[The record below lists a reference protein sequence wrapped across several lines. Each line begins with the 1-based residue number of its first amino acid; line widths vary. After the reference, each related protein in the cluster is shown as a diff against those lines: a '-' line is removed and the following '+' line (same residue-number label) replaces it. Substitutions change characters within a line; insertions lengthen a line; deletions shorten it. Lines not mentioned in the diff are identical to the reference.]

1 MFLRTQDK
9 KFLDIL
15 FDREV
20 VKHKMKIIQ
29 SKLHKIGTYDVSKIS
44 KSCFDDKRYILND
57 DINTLAYFHKDIKS
71 KNWIKLIKFIK
82 LIESLKFLGLIWLI
96 KSAKIY
102 WVWTI
107 LDIIFIRSIGLIK
120 SNQ

>member
-1 MFLRTQDK
+1 MFLKTQDK

-71 KNWIKLIKFIK
+71 QNWIKLIKFIK

>member
-1 MFLRTQDK
+1 
-9 KFLDIL
+9 
-15 FDREV
+15 
-20 VKHKMKIIQ
+20 MKIIQ

-44 KSCFDDKRYILND
+44 KSCFDDKRYILDD

-71 KNWIKLIKFIK
+71 QNWIKLIKLIK
-82 LIESLKFLGLIWLI
+82 VIESLKFLGLIWLI
-96 KSAKIY
+96 KSAEIY